1 MNHRALVVFSGGQD
15 STTILAHAL
24 HLGFECE
31 AIGFNYGQKH
41 AVELQQA
48 QKIADKL
55 HVPYRIVDMK
65 EFGNL
70 VAGSTALVGNGVGL
84 SVDDPSP
91 MKHMSTEV
99 HASFVPNRNA
109 MMLTMA
115 HGYAQIIGADTL
127 WTGVCQTDYSGYP
140 DCRKVFIDALEKALN
155 VGYETNIQIITPLM
169 YATKAETFKMAEHAR
184 ALDLVLE
191 ESHTCYNGV
200 RGVPHDYRDPA
211 SETYHGFHEW
221 GHGCGECAACEL
233 RAKGWREYKAMEH
246 IAEGRVTGN
255 Y

>member
-1 MNHRALVVFSGGQD
+1 MNHKALVVFSGGQD
-15 STTILAHAL
+15 STTILGHAM
-24 HLGFECE
+24 HLGFEVE

-55 HVPYRIVDMK
+55 NVNYRIVEMQ

-70 VAGSTALVGNGVGL
+70 VAGSTALVGNGLGL
-84 SVDDPSP
+84 NVNDASP

-140 DCRKVFIDALEKALN
+140 DCRKVFIDALETALN

-169 YATKAETFKMAEHAR
+169 FATKAQTFKMAEDAG
-184 ALDLVLE
+184 VLE
-191 ESHTCYNGV
+191 SVLEDSHTCYNGV
-200 RGVPHDYRDPA
+200 RNVVINGGKHEVA
-211 SETYHGFHEW
+211 NWETGRYQW
-221 GHGCGECAACEL
+221 GHGCGDCPACEL
-233 RAKGWREYKAMEH
+233 RAKGWKEYREMAG
-246 IAEGRVTGN
+246 AA
-255 Y
+255 

>member
-1 MNHRALVVFSGGQD
+1 MNYKALVVFSGGQD
-15 STTILAHAL
+15 STTVLAHAM

-41 AVELQQA
+41 AVELEQA
-48 QKIADKL
+48 QKIAGKL
-55 HVPYRIVDMK
+55 GVKYTVVNMQA
-65 EFGNL
+65 FGEL
-70 VAGSTALVGNGVGL
+70 VGAGTALIGEGDVNA
-84 SVDDPSP
+84 PSP

-155 VGYETNIQIITPLM
+155 VGYETRIQIITPLM
-169 YATKAETFKMAEHAR
+169 FATKAETFKMAEHAG

-191 ESHTCYNGV
+191 DSHTCYNGV
-200 RGVPHDYRDPA
+200 RQTHEWDGTIHELKHRHD
-211 SETYHGFHEW
+211 W

-233 RAKGWREYKAMEH
+233 RAKGWKEYKEMVR
-246 IAEGRVTGN
+246 IA
-255 Y
+255 

>member
-1 MNHRALVVFSGGQD
+1 MNHKALVVFSGGQD

-41 AVELQQA
+41 VVELEQA
-48 QKIADKL
+48 KKIAAKL
-55 HVPYRIVDMK
+55 NVPYKIVDMK
-65 EFGNL
+65 AFGEL
-70 VAGSTALVGNGVGL
+70 VASGSALVGDGGGMNVN
-84 SVDDPSP
+84 DASP

-140 DCRKVFIDALEKALN
+140 DCRKVFIDALESALN
-155 VGYETNIQIITPLM
+155 TGYETNIQIITPLM
-169 YATKAETFKMAEHAR
+169 FATKAQTFKMAEDAQ

-200 RGVPHDYRDPA
+200 RAGRTNYSKYLGIIAR
-211 SETYHGFHEW
+211 HEW
-221 GHGCGECAACEL
+221 GHGCGECPACAL
-233 RAKGWREYKAMEH
+233 RAKGWKEYTEMVR
-246 IAEGRVTGN
+246 IA
-255 Y
+255 

>member
-1 MNHRALVVFSGGQD
+1 MNHKALVVFSGGQD
-15 STTILAHAL
+15 STTILGHAM
-24 HLGFECE
+24 HLGFEVE

-41 AVELQQA
+41 AVELVQA

-55 HVPYRIVDMK
+55 NVNYRIVDMQ

-70 VAGSTALVGNGVGL
+70 VAGASALIGNGCGL
-84 SVDDPSP
+84 NVNDASP
-91 MKHMSTEV
+91 MKHMSTAV

-140 DCRKVFIDALEKALN
+140 DCRKVFIDALENALN

-169 YATKAETFKMAEHAR
+169 FATKAQTFKMAEDAGV
-184 ALDLVLE
+184 LDLVLG

-200 RGVPHDYRDPA
+200 RDFIGEIDGKHTDGA
-211 SETYHGFHEW
+211 FHEW
-221 GHGCGECAACEL
+221 GHGCGKCPACEL
-233 RAKGWREYKAMEH
+233 RAKGWKEYKEMVR
-246 IAEGRVTGN
+246 IA
-255 Y
+255 

>member
-1 MNHRALVVFSGGQD
+1 MNHKALVVFSGGQD
-15 STTILAHAL
+15 STTILAHAM

-55 HVPYRIVDMK
+55 NVNYRIVDMTA
-65 EFGNL
+65 FGDL
-70 VAGSTALVGNGVGL
+70 VAGHSALIGNGLGL
-84 SVDDPSP
+84 SVNDPSP
-91 MKHMSTEV
+91 MKHMSTSV

-115 HGYAQIIGADTL
+115 HGYAQVIGADTL

-140 DCRKVFIDALEKALN
+140 DCRKVFIDALETALN

-169 YATKAETFKMAEHAR
+169 FATKAQTFKMAEDAG
-184 ALDLVLE
+184 ALDLVLGD
-191 ESHTCYNGV
+191 SHTCYNGV
-200 RGVPHDYRDPA
+200 RETFDPDDIQGP
-211 SETYHGFHEW
+211 SNFHEW
-221 GHGCGECAACEL
+221 GHGCGECPACEL
-233 RAKGWREYKAMEH
+233 RAKGWAEYKSMVR
-246 IAEGRVTGN
+246 IA
-255 Y
+255 

>member
-1 MNHRALVVFSGGQD
+1 MNHHALVVFSGGQD

-41 AVELQQA
+41 AVELEQA
-48 QKIADKL
+48 KKIADKL
-55 HVPYRIVDMK
+55 KVPYRVVDMQA
-65 EFGNL
+65 FGAL
-70 VAGSTALVGNGVGL
+70 VGRGTALVGDGGGWQVNAA
-84 SVDDPSP
+84 SP
-91 MKHMSTEV
+91 LKHMSTEV

-140 DCRKVFIDALEKALN
+140 DCRKVFIDALENALN
-155 VGYETNIQIITPLM
+155 VGYETNVQIITPLM
-169 YATKAETFKMAEHAR
+169 FATKAQTFKMAEDAH

-200 RGVPHDYRDPA
+200 RGQPIDDLDENGMHELALVHRHD
-211 SETYHGFHEW
+211 W
-221 GHGCGECAACEL
+221 GHGCGECPACQL
-233 RAKGWREYKAMEH
+233 RAKGWEEYKAMVR
-246 IAEGRVTGN
+246 IA
-255 Y
+255 